1 MRNIYIQFRNAM
13 HLVGFFTLAYWML
26 SNLEIIFYTWQK
38 IALAIVLTIIG
49 FVIGHVYE
57 GARFIFFKEPTNNL
71 DAILSGIGFSLG
83 TILVLIKND
92 ITFISTYMFYFCL
105 GLFVI
110 DTAWAIYRKVKK

>member
-1 MRNIYIQFRNAM
+1 M